1 MPLDAPVTIA
11 TFVLTGESSPDD
23 VARPSICCP
32 KGISLSFG
40 RLTII
45 ESIAKGLRSYSRK
58 GAILTESNHNC
69 GGIRAGLPRRF
80 CGRCSKNVHGS
91 KNHSLARY
99 RSENWKLSA
108 GGSSL
113 LLSAGALA
121 TGVGSI
127 PSMPER
133 YARNEFGC
141 IRFLQRWYVDQG
153 RWRGQPSSCRERAA
167 EFESASSQIVTVW
180 DLVLR
185 RKAVEIEER
194 ERELGDPHRRI
205 HARYFWSGR
214 RDLNSGPPAPKAGA
228 LPGCATPRHEV
239 RKDYK
244 ALPNRTVAPSDQLG
258 LQLCQNCAK

>member
-1 MPLDAPVTIA
+1 MPLDAPVTMA
-11 TFVLTGESSPDD
+11 TFVPTGESSPDD

-32 KGISLSFG
+32 EGISLAVG

-45 ESIAKGLRSYSRK
+45 ESVAKGLRSHSRK

-69 GGIRAGLPRRF
+69 GGIRGGLLRLSR
-80 CGRCSKNVHGS
+80 GRCSKNVHGW
-91 KNHSLARY
+91 KNHIPARH
-99 RSENWKLSA
+99 RSRNSKLFA

-121 TGVGSI
+121 TGAGSI

-141 IRFLQRWYVDQG
+141 TRFLQRWFADQG
-153 RWRGQPSSCRERAA
+153 WWRGPPSSCRERAA

-185 RKAVEIEER
+185 QKAVEIEER
-194 ERELGDPHRRI
+194 EHELSDPHT
-205 HARYFWSGR
+205 AFPT
-214 RDLNSGPPAPKAGA
+214 LPANLLLPPRG
-228 LPGCATPRHEV
+228 
-239 RKDYK
+239 
-244 ALPNRTVAPSDQLG
+244 
-258 LQLCQNCAK
+258 